1 MVKHIVMWNLK
12 ESAEGRSKDENLQ
25 EMKARLEG
33 LKDKIGEIKFLE
45 VGINFNETGDAFDMV
60 LYTEFENR
68 EALDIYQNHPEHIRV
83 RDFVRGVRLERKVVD
98 YEI

>member
-1 MVKHIVMWNLK
+1 MVKHIVMWSLK
-12 ESAEGRSKDENLQ
+12 ESAEGRRKDENIE

-33 LKDKIGEIKFLE
+33 LKDKIGEIQCLE

-83 RDFVRGVRLERKVVD
+83 RDFVRSVRLERKVVD

>member
-12 ESAEGRSKDENLQ
+12 ESAEGRSKDENIQ

-83 RDFVRGVRLERKVVD
+83 RDFVRGVRLARKVVD

>member
-1 MVKHIVMWNLK
+1 MVKHIVMWNLR
-12 ESAEGRSKDENLQ
+12 ESAGGRSKSENLQ
-25 EMKARLEG
+25 EMKTRLEG

-45 VGINFNETGDAFDMV
+45 VGINFNETGDAFDIV

-68 EALDIYQNHPEHIRV
+68 VSLDTYQNHPEHIRV
-83 RDFVRGVRLERKVVD
+83 RDFVRSVRQERKVVD

>member
-12 ESAEGRSKDENLQ
+12 ESAEGRNKQENLQ

-33 LKDKIGEIKFLE
+33 LKDKIAEIKFLE
-45 VGINFNETGDAFDMV
+45 VGLNFNETGDAFDIV

-68 EALDIYQNHPEHIRV
+68 ESLDAYQNHPEHIRV
-83 RDFVRGVRLERKVVD
+83 RDFVRSVRLERKVVD
-98 YEI
+98 YET